1 MAYDSSDADYSSE
14 AELAAVERWID
25 PATGKPNYS
34 RFTEHNLEE
43 RTLAAVELYRDA
55 HYPNIKNAATAL
67 EVPYYREARRKAVED
82 RATITSWF
90 EAWRKY
96 LNEYKPLKA
105 NIWNFDETGFMEGHL
120 KRGSLVWTFN
130 EFDKPVMLDSHNQ
143 VSVTAVEAV
152 SATDRSDSF
161 LYHHPRA

>member
-55 HYPNIKNAATAL
+55 HYPNIKNAAAASKCHTIAYMAAIRAGSLYPITA
-67 EVPYYREARRKAVED
+67 AN
-82 RATITSWF
+82 SQSSH
-90 EAWRKY
+90 
-96 LNEYKPLKA
+96 PLK
-105 NIWNFDETGFMEGHL
+105 T
-120 KRGSLVWTFN
+120 R
-130 EFDKPVMLDSHNQ
+130 
-143 VSVTAVEAV
+143 
-152 SATDRSDSF
+152 R
-161 LYHHPRA
+161 Y

>member
-55 HYPNIKNAATAL
+55 HYPNIKNAAAAL
-67 EVPYYREARRKAVED
+67 EVPYYRVYGRHKGRQP
-82 RATITSWF
+82 I
-90 EAWRKY
+90 
-96 LNEYKPLKA
+96 
-105 NIWNFDETGFMEGHL
+105 
-120 KRGSLVWTFN
+120 
-130 EFDKPVMLDSHNQ
+130 SHNGGQ
-143 VSVTAVEAV
+143 LAILTPTEDQALLIWPIARSCAATTYRFTAFVSTLMRYAELPAAIRRSQSAGPAVA
-152 SATDRSDSF
+152 
-161 LYHHPRA
+161 